1 MVSVIAPATPEVLR
15 WARTSADVDLDTAA
29 KRAKVTPERIDAWES
44 GHEPPTLAKLR
55 DLAKLYQRPLA
66 VFFLPEPPLDF
77 DAMRDFRRLAGGENR
92 AWSRSMHKVFRRAIE
107 QRDTLIEIAETGDE
121 LTRDEV
127 PTASLGDDVD
137 RTARRARHRLGI
149 TMAEQF
155 AWESPDEGLRRWIEA
170 VEDLGVMVLRTSE
183 VSLDEMRGFSIA
195 DQGAT
200 PVVMLNA
207 LDSKRGQIF
216 TLLHEFTHLML
227 RAGGLCNLLDRPDG
241 EEQEVELWCNAIA
254 AAILM
259 PSVAFLNQPGVMPL
273 GEREWD
279 DHALDIL
286 SEVFAVSREAV
297 LRRLVELGRASWGY
311 YMTRRAAFIEAY
323 RHSDEL
329 QRAKRR
335 ERPGGP
341 PPHRMVLRDRGRPFV
356 RVAVDAYHRGVLTD
370 SSLSAVL
377 GLKVRHFA
385 DIERESRAR

>member
-1 MVSVIAPATPEVLR
+1 MVSVLAPATPEVLR

-29 KRAKVTPERIDAWES
+29 KRAKVTPERVDGWER
-44 GHEPPTLAKLR
+44 GNEPPTLAKLR

-77 DAMRDFRRLAGGENR
+77 DAMRDFRRLAGGASR
-92 AWSRSMHKVFRRAIE
+92 AWSRPMHKVFRRAIE
-107 QRDTLIEIAETGDE
+107 QRDTLAEIAEAGDE

-127 PTASLGDDVD
+127 PSASVGDDVD
-137 RTARRARHRLGI
+137 RTARRARRSLGVEL
-149 TMAEQF
+149 AEQF
-155 AWESPDEGLRRWIEA
+155 AWESPDEGLRTWIEA

-183 VSLDEMRGFSIA
+183 VPIEEMRGFSIA
-195 DQGAT
+195 ESDVP
-200 PVVMLNA
+200 PVVVLNA

-241 EEQEVELWCNAIA
+241 EEHEVELWCNAVA

-259 PSVAFLNQPGVMPL
+259 PSVAFLNRPNVMPL

-279 DHALDIL
+279 DHALGVM
-286 SEVFAVSREAV
+286 SEEFTVSREAV
-297 LRRLVELGRASWGY
+297 LRRLVELGRASWGF
-311 YMTRRAAFIEAY
+311 YMNRRAAYIEAY

-329 QRAKRR
+329 LRAKRR

-341 PPHRMVLRDRGRPFV
+341 PPHRMVLRDRGKPFV
-356 RVAVDAYHRGVLTD
+356 RVALDAYHRGVLTD

-385 DIERESRAR
+385 DIERESRA